1 MSKNE
6 QYIYDKNLW
15 MVGTTPTSIKPSGK
29 FPVVADQQWKTLED
43 AINFINDPESTA
55 IPGMILSVVEDT
67 DDNNGIYLVEKIKDE
82 DTGVIKKIANEDTL
96 YKKNK

>member
-1 MSKNE
+1 ME
-6 QYIYDKNLW
+6 QYVYDDKVY
-15 MVGTTPTSIKPSGK
+15 MTGITPTSIKPSGK

-82 DTGVIKKIANEDTL
+82 DTGVIKNIANEDTL